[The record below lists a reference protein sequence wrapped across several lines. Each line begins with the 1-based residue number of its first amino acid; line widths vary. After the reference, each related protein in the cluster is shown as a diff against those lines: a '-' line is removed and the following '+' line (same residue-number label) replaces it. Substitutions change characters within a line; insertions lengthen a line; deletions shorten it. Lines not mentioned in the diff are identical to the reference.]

1 MIKKLAKELKNL
13 ESPPEGIIGV
23 NDYDF
28 SVSEAGIEVPGMQLC
43 PKFNLFKKY
52 REICWRNTLGFAA
65 VSALKKNV
73 SRMKQL
79 LSRDFRRPP
88 LKGG

>member
-13 ESPPEGIIGV
+13 ESPPEGILGV

-43 PKFNLFKKY
+43 PKFNLFMKY
-52 REICWRNTLGFAA
+52 WEIC
-65 VSALKKNV
+65 
-73 SRMKQL
+73 
-79 LSRDFRRPP
+79 
-88 LKGG
+88 

>member
-1 MIKKLAKELKNL
+1 MMIFQSQKLILKFQACNVFLNL
-13 ESPPEGIIGV
+13 ISLRCVEIYV
-23 NDYDF
+23 
-28 SVSEAGIEVPGMQLC
+28 EVRFFC
-43 PKFNLFKKY
+43 
-52 REICWRNTLGFAA
+52 FAA
-65 VSALKKNV
+65 VTANENNV